1 MRVPLLRDPKRTCIG
16 VSECVNL
23 ISGAFSLYMYFFV
36 RLSFS
41 TVWTVALKEKSCYF
55 SFSLLFILLVGLIV
69 AFGNVTLA

>member
-1 MRVPLLRDPKRTCIG
+1 MRDPKKTCIG

-23 ISGAFSLYMYFFV
+23 ISGAFSLMYSFV

-55 SFSLLFILLVGLIV
+55 SFSLLFILLIGLIV
-69 AFGNVTLA
+69 AFGNVTIA